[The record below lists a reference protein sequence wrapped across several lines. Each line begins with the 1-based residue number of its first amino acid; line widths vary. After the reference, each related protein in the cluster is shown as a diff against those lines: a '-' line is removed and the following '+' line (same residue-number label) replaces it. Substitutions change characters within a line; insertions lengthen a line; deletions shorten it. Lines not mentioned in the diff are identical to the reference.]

1 MEGMVMRTTLVGAL
15 VALLVGSAGA
25 PLLAKDKPRKPKLEI
40 RVLPRMGMAPSEV
53 LVMADLREGD
63 DIEDYYC
70 LEMEVD
76 WDDGTRS
83 VKESDC
89 PPFEPGTKIERHYS
103 ASHQYRRSGIY
114 NVRVTLR
121 HVEQVVAAGKIDV
134 TLRAG
139 LGEAE

>member
-1 MEGMVMRTTLVGAL
+1 MRTTLVGTL
-15 VALLVGSAGA
+15 VALLVGSVTA
-25 PLLAKDKPRKPKLEI
+25 PLVAKDKPHKPKLDV

-63 DIEDYYC
+63 DLEDFYC

-103 ASHQYRRSGIY
+103 ASHEFRRSGIY
-114 NVRVTLR
+114 NVKVTLR
-121 HVEQVVAAGKIDV
+121 HSDQVVAAGKIDV

-139 LGEAE
+139 FGEAE